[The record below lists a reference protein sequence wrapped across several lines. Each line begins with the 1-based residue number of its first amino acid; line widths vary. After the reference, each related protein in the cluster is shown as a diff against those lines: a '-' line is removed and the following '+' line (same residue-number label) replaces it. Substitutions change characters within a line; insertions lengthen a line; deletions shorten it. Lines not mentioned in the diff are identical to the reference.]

1 MSKDWV
7 TVPVTVL
14 EAARAALSDLL
25 LKRDP
30 IVYSDA
36 LRALDEALAQA
47 PIAQPQAAGWRPTP
61 AAWLHTVRATDS
73 DRPELDAALSFAPDN
88 FPLAGMFESIK
99 AVPLYQV
106 RWLTEGALMGVYMEF
121 DHRADKAWRPAEYLM
136 RFAAAV
142 QAAVFTPL
150 PEPPKEGA

>member
-14 EAARAALSDLL
+14 EAARAALSELL
-25 LKRDP
+25 LTRDP

-47 PIAQPQAAGWRPTP
+47 PIAQPQAAGWRPIETAP
-61 AAWLHTVRATDS
+61 RDGTMVIVARHMGDFGWILGRATWVGGNGFVSGWVSHGFD
-73 DRPELDAALSFAPDN
+73 PVMGELG
-88 FPLAGMFESIK
+88 LAH
-99 AVPLYQV
+99 PTHWQ
-106 RWLTEGALMGVYMEF
+106 
-121 DHRADKAWRPAEYLM
+121 
-136 RFAAAV
+136 
-142 QAAVFTPL
+142 PL

>member
-14 EAARAALSDLL
+14 EAARAALSELL
-25 LKRDP
+25 LTRDP

-47 PIAQPQAAGWRPTP
+47 PIAQPQAAGWRPIETAP
-61 AAWLHTVRATDS
+61 HATVVLIGSEEGWVTAGIKADDGWYEVNVDDTDS
-73 DRPELDAALSFAPDN
+73 FGQR
-88 FPLAGMFESIK
+88 
-99 AVPLYQV
+99 LYPT
-106 RWLTEGALMGVYMEF
+106 RW
-121 DHRADKAWRPAEYLM
+121 
-136 RFAAAV
+136 
-142 QAAVFTPL
+142 QPL